1 MTRQFV
7 MEKGFQIVIFFLM
20 DFWQNFL
27 KELMV
32 EKNLITSAKLN
43 PEKREQISAE
53 DKIKDDLH
61 DNYHFVFATVCGDP
75 AGPGDY
81 FEEVIEARMK
91 IPPLKQH
98 DGLTVSEE
106 MLFQLAID
114 FCRYFNN
121 KFDEYCEKTER
132 RGSLCFAIDW
142 LEDMRRHPDK
152 HKTEWKIWEKTIEY
166 VLSPGDKH
174 LIF

>member
-1 MTRQFV
+1 MI
-7 MEKGFQIVIFFLM
+7 EKG
-20 DFWQNFL
+20 
-27 KELMV
+27 
-32 EKNLITSAKLN
+32 LINPEILN
-43 PEKREQISAE
+43 PQEFEKASPTA
-53 DKIKDDLH
+53 KIKDNIYDG
-61 DNYHFVFATVCGDP
+61 NHFVFATVCSDP

-98 DGLTVSEE
+98 DGLIVSEE

-114 FCRYFNN
+114 FCRYFND
-121 KFDEYCEKTER
+121 KFDEYGER
-132 RGSLCFAIDW
+132 TKRRDSLGFAIGW
-142 LEDMRRHPDK
+142 LEDMRHYPDK
-152 HKTEWKIWEKTIEY
+152 HKAEWKIWEKTIEY